1 MCHRIVERL
10 RMSAHWKS
18 LMLLGA
24 LASGALAPA
33 ARAQGQTAATPPPAK
48 ATSIKTSAPKELVP
62 WEEKATFANVLA
74 KAKKQKS
81 LVFVD
86 VYATWCGPCKMM
98 DRQTYTD
105 AGVAKAAASYVN
117 WKLDGEKGEG
127 PTIAR
132 RYKVDAF
139 PTLLILDGEGNE
151 KNRQVGFM
159 PPDRFAR
166 FLDDTRTGRGT
177 IDGLQAM
184 IAKGEDTADNRLALA
199 QKLAER
205 GQLAEAAVEF
215 DKGLA
220 HEPTDASGRAAEAV
234 VGLAQRAVQSRN
246 FEAANGPVQ
255 SWLERVPATHPRT
268 ADVLLQQANLLANQ
282 GKNAETVDALERVLE
297 LRPADVSVLTSFARF
312 CARTNQAL
320 DEALAN
326 ANRAVELSGGDAQAL
341 DALAEVHG
349 ARGDWNLAV
358 ETAEKAVAAK
368 PNDGYLR
375 GQLERYQEQ
384 AVAAVK
390 K

>member
-1 MCHRIVERL
+1 
-10 RMSAHWKS
+10 MSAHWKS

-24 LASGALAPA
+24 LASGAFAPVALAQTSGASSPPA
-33 ARAQGQTAATPPPAK
+33 APMR
-48 ATSIKTSAPKELVP
+48 TSAPKELVP

-74 KAKKQKS
+74 KAKKEKK

-105 AGVAKAAASYVN
+105 ANVAKAAASFVN

-132 RYKVDAF
+132 RYQVDAF
-139 PTLLILDGEGNE
+139 PTLLILDGDGKE

-159 PPDRFAR
+159 AADRFTR

-177 IDGLQAM
+177 IDGIQAM

-199 QKLAER
+199 QKMAER
-205 GQLAEAAVEF
+205 GQLTEAAAEF
-215 DKGLA
+215 EKGLA
-220 HEPTDASGRAAEAV
+220 HDPTDKSGRAAETV
-234 VGLAQRAVQSRN
+234 VTLANRAAQARS
-246 FEAANGPVQ
+246 FEAATGPIQ
-255 SWLERVPATHPRT
+255 SWLDHVPATHPRT
-268 ADVLLQQANLLANQ
+268 ADVLLQQANVLANQ
-282 GKNAETVDALERVLE
+282 GKNAETVDALRRVLAI
-297 LRPADVSVLTSFARF
+297 RPADVAVLTSFARF
-312 CARTNQAL
+312 CARTNQSL
-320 DEALAN
+320 DDALAN
-326 ANRAVELSGGDAQAL
+326 ANKAVELSGGDAQAL

-390 K
+390 KP